1 MEKVHG
7 NSLKSSKWNPSKRT
21 QFKSKDFA
29 KKNPKTYLQRGNHLH
44 GGKRVWNVHNG
55 KTYCI
60 EDDPILGS
68 VNGRDGRFNECIRAE
83 KKGLVIISEAQMV
96 GKAIQTLPTEVLRS
110 VSDVVL
116 GEVFGRPL
124 S

>member
-1 MEKVHG
+1 MEK
-7 NSLKSSKWNPSKRT
+7 NDRSLFTRFKTKKYAEENPNE
-21 QFKSKDFA
+21 F
-29 KKNPKTYLQRGNHLH
+29 LQRGNHKY

-55 KTYCI
+55 KQYCI
-60 EDDPILGS
+60 EDDPILGA
-68 VNGRDGRFNECIRAE
+68 VNGREGRFNECIRAE